1 MFKRLACVTWSN
13 SYSNNPFFKNADVV
27 EHKITANMLVALLA
41 SVVAV
46 ARAFGVAVDIAD
58 ADLAAIAGGVFAAGN
73 VIVTAV
79 TSKRA
84 GLPAPVQAD
93 RGTDDAASRDAGPAT
108 LDGPRGSSSEG

>member
-1 MFKRLACVTWSN
+1 MSKLLALFRLFRKGSEV
-13 SYSNNPFFKNADVV
+13 ADV
-27 EHKITANMLVALLA
+27 EKWKSRQITANMLVALLA

-58 ADLAAIAGGVFAAGN
+58 ADLAAIAGGVLAAGN

-84 GLPAPVQAD
+84 GLPAPVPPNA
-93 RGTDDAASRDAGPAT
+93 GPDDAASRDAGPAT

>member
-1 MFKRLACVTWSN
+1 MSKLMALFRLFRKGSEV
-13 SYSNNPFFKNADVV
+13 ADV
-27 EHKITANMLVALLA
+27 EKWKSRQITANMLVALLA

-93 RGTDDAASRDAGPAT
+93 RGPDFPAIDVPHAPSV
-108 LDGPRGSSSEG
+108 DGPRGASSEG

>member
-1 MFKRLACVTWSN
+1 MSKLLALFRLFRKGSEV
-13 SYSNNPFFKNADVV
+13 ADV
-27 EHKITANMLVALLA
+27 EKWKSRQITANMLVALLA
-41 SVVAV
+41 ALVAV

-93 RGTDDAASRDAGPAT
+93 RGPDFPAIDVPHAPSV
-108 LDGPRGSSSEG
+108 DGPRGASSEG

>member
-1 MFKRLACVTWSN
+1 MSKLLALFRLFRKGSEV
-13 SYSNNPFFKNADVV
+13 ADV
-27 EHKITANMLVALLA
+27 EKWKSRQITANMLVALLA

-58 ADLAAIAGGVFAAGN
+58 ADLAAIAGGVLAAGN

>member
-1 MFKRLACVTWSN
+1 MSKLAAIFRLFRKGSEV
-13 SYSNNPFFKNADVV
+13 ADV
-27 EHKITANMLVALLA
+27 EKWKSRQITANMLVALLA
-41 SVVAV
+41 ALVAV

-93 RGTDDAASRDAGPAT
+93 RGPDFPAIDVPHAPSV
-108 LDGPRGSSSEG
+108 DGPRGASSEG

>member
-1 MFKRLACVTWSN
+1 MSKLLALFRLFRKGSEV
-13 SYSNNPFFKNADVV
+13 ADV
-27 EHKITANMLVALLA
+27 EKWKSRQITANMLVALLA

-93 RGTDDAASRDAGPAT
+93 RRPDDAASRDAGPAT

>member
-1 MFKRLACVTWSN
+1 MSKLLALFRLFRKGSEV
-13 SYSNNPFFKNADVV
+13 ADV
-27 EHKITANMLVALLA
+27 EKWKSRQITANMLVALLA
-41 SVVAV
+41 ALVAV

-58 ADLAAIAGGVFAAGN
+58 ADLAAIAGGVLAAGN

-93 RGTDDAASRDAGPAT
+93 RGPDFPAIDVPHAPSV
-108 LDGPRGSSSEG
+108 DGPRGASSEG

>member
-1 MFKRLACVTWSN
+1 MSKLLALFRLFRKGSEV
-13 SYSNNPFFKNADVV
+13 ADV
-27 EHKITANMLVALLA
+27 EKWKSRQITANMLVALLA
-41 SVVAV
+41 ALVAV

>member
-1 MFKRLACVTWSN
+1 MSKLLALFRLFRKGSEV
-13 SYSNNPFFKNADVV
+13 ADV
-27 EHKITANMLVALLA
+27 EKWKSRQITANMLVALLA

-93 RGTDDAASRDAGPAT
+93 RGPDFPAIDVPHAPSV
-108 LDGPRGSSSEG
+108 DGPRGASSEG

>member
-1 MFKRLACVTWSN
+1 MSKLLALFRLFRKGSEV
-13 SYSNNPFFKNADVV
+13 ADV
-27 EHKITANMLVALLA
+27 EKWKSRQITANMLVALLA

>member
-1 MFKRLACVTWSN
+1 MSKLAALFRLFRKGSEV
-13 SYSNNPFFKNADVV
+13 ADV
-27 EHKITANMLVALLA
+27 EKWKSRQITANMLVALLA
-41 SVVAV
+41 ALVAV

-93 RGTDDAASRDAGPAT
+93 RGPDFPAIDVPHAPSV
-108 LDGPRGSSSEG
+108 DGPRGASSEG

>member
-1 MFKRLACVTWSN
+1 MLIKTLVENTSISKVFGSEHGLSLYIETKKQKILFDVGASEL
-13 SYSNNPFFKNADVV
+13 FLQNAKKLD
-27 EHKITANMLVALLA
+27 
-41 SVVAV
+41 
-46 ARAFGVAVDIAD
+46 VDIAD

-93 RGTDDAASRDAGPAT
+93 RGPDFPAIDVPHAPSV
-108 LDGPRGSSSEG
+108 DGPRGASSEG

>member
-1 MFKRLACVTWSN
+1 MSKLLALFRLFRKGSEV
-13 SYSNNPFFKNADVV
+13 ADV
-27 EHKITANMLVALLA
+27 EKWKSRQITANMLVALLA

-58 ADLAAIAGGVFAAGN
+58 ADLAAVAGGVLAAGN

-93 RGTDDAASRDAGPAT
+93 AGPDFPAIDVPHAPSV
-108 LDGPRGSSSEG
+108 DGPRGASSEG

>member
-1 MFKRLACVTWSN
+1 MSKLLALFRLFRKGSEVSN
-13 SYSNNPFFKNADVV
+13 V
-27 EHKITANMLVALLA
+27 EAWKTGQITANTIVALLA
-41 SVVAV
+41 AVVAV

>member
-1 MFKRLACVTWSN
+1 MSKLLALFRLFRKGSEV
-13 SYSNNPFFKNADVV
+13 ADV
-27 EHKITANMLVALLA
+27 EKWKSRQITANMLVALLA

-58 ADLAAIAGGVFAAGN
+58 ADLAAMAGGVLAAGN
-73 VIVTAV
+73 VIVTIV

-93 RGTDDAASRDAGPAT
+93 RGPDDAASRDAGPAT
-108 LDGPRGSSSEG
+108 LDGPRGGSSEG

>member
-1 MFKRLACVTWSN
+1 MSKLAALFQLFRKGSEVSN
-13 SYSNNPFFKNADVV
+13 V
-27 EHKITANMLVALLA
+27 EAWKTGQITANAVAALLA

-58 ADLAAIAGGVFAAGN
+58 ADLAAIAGGVFAACN

-93 RGTDDAASRDAGPAT
+93 RGPDFPAIDVHHAPSV
-108 LDGPRGSSSEG
+108 DGPRGASSEG

>member
-1 MFKRLACVTWSN
+1 MSKLAAIFRLFRKGSEV
-13 SYSNNPFFKNADVV
+13 ADV
-27 EHKITANMLVALLA
+27 EKWKSRQITANMLVALLA

-93 RGTDDAASRDAGPAT
+93 RGPDDAASRDAGPAT

>member
-1 MFKRLACVTWSN
+1 MSKLLALFRLFRKGSEV
-13 SYSNNPFFKNADVV
+13 ADV
-27 EHKITANMLVALLA
+27 EKWKSRQITANMLVALLA

-93 RGTDDAASRDAGPAT
+93 AGPDDAASRDAGPAT

>member
-1 MFKRLACVTWSN
+1 MSKLLALFRLFRKGSEV
-13 SYSNNPFFKNADVV
+13 ADV
-27 EHKITANMLVALLA
+27 EKWKSRQITANMLVALLA
-41 SVVAV
+41 ALVAV

-84 GLPAPVQAD
+84 GLPAPVPPNA
-93 RGTDDAASRDAGPAT
+93 GPDDAASRDAGPAT

>member
-1 MFKRLACVTWSN
+1 MSKLLALFRLFRKGSEV
-13 SYSNNPFFKNADVV
+13 ADV
-27 EHKITANMLVALLA
+27 EKWKSRQITANMLVALLA

-58 ADLAAIAGGVFAAGN
+58 ADLAAVAGGVLAAGN

-93 RGTDDAASRDAGPAT
+93 RGPDFPAIDVPHAPSV
-108 LDGPRGSSSEG
+108 DGPRGASSEG